1 MITLTDSKFKEF
13 VDTSDL
19 PVIIDFWAEWCG
31 PCKLISPVFSK
42 LENEYAGKVTFAK
55 LDIDSNPQSPMQ
67 YGIRSIPTMMIFK
80 GGEPVTQ
87 LVGAI
92 QEHKIK
98 YVLDNIEEV

>member
-1 MITLTDSKFKEF
+1 MITLTDNKFKEF

-31 PCKLISPVFSK
+31 PCKLISPVFDK
-42 LENEYAGKVTFAK
+42 LEKEYAGKVTFAK
-55 LDIDSNPQSPMQ
+55 LNIDNNPHSPMQ
-67 YGIRSIPTMMIFK
+67 YDIRSIPTMMIFK
-80 GGEPVTQ
+80 DGEPITQ

-98 YVLDNIEEV
+98 YTLEEVQQL

>member
-1 MITLTDSKFKEF
+1 MIQTTDAKFKKE
-13 VDTSDL
+13 VVNSNI

-31 PCKLISPVFSK
+31 PCKILSPVYDK
-42 LENEYAGKVTFAK
+42 LEQDYQGKIKFMK
-55 LDIDSNPQSPMQ
+55 LNIDENPETPAE

-80 GGEPVTQ
+80 DGEPVTQ

-98 YVLDNIEEV
+98 YTLEEVQQL

>member
-67 YGIRSIPTMMIFK
+67 YDIRSIPTMMIFK
-80 GGEPVTQ
+80 
-87 LVGAI
+87 
-92 QEHKIK
+92 

>member
-1 MITLTDSKFKEF
+1 MIQTTDAKFKKE
-13 VDTSDL
+13 VANSDI

-31 PCKLISPVFSK
+31 PCKILSPVYDK
-42 LENEYAGKVTFAK
+42 LEQDYQGKIKFMK
-55 LDIDSNPQSPMQ
+55 LNIDENPETPAE

-80 GGEPVTQ
+80 DGEPVTQ

-98 YVLDNIEEV
+98 YTLEEVQQL

>member
-1 MITLTDSKFKEF
+1 MIQTTDAKFKEE
-13 VDTSDL
+13 VANSDI

-31 PCKLISPVFSK
+31 PCKILSPVYDK
-42 LENEYAGKVTFAK
+42 LAQDYQGKVKFMK
-55 LDIDSNPQSPMQ
+55 LNIDENPKTPAE

-98 YVLDNIEEV
+98 YTLEEVQQL

>member
-1 MITLTDSKFKEF
+1 MITLTDSKFKELI
-13 VDTSDL
+13 DTSDL

-42 LENEYAGKVTFAK
+42 LEEEYAGKVTFAK
-55 LDIDSNPQSPMQ
+55 LDVDSNPQSPMQ
-67 YGIRSIPTMMIFK
+67 YDIRSIPTMMLFK

-98 YVLDNIEEV
+98 YTLEEVQQL

>member
-31 PCKLISPVFSK
+31 PCKLISPVFNK
-42 LENEYAGKVTFAK
+42 LEKEYEGKVIFAK
-55 LDIDSNPQSPMQ
+55 LNIDNNPHSPMQ
-67 YGIRSIPTMMIFK
+67 YDIRSIPTMMIFK
-80 GGEPVTQ
+80 GGEPITQ
-87 LVGAI
+87 LIGAI

-98 YVLDNIEEV
+98 YTLEEVQQL

>member
-1 MITLTDSKFKEF
+1 MITLTDSKFKELI
-13 VDTSDL
+13 DTSDL

-42 LENEYAGKVTFAK
+42 LEEEYTGKVTFAK
-55 LDIDSNPQSPMQ
+55 LDVDSNPQTPMQ
-67 YGIRSIPTMMIFK
+67 YDVRSIPTMIIFK

-98 YVLDNIEEV
+98 YTLEEVQQL

>member
-1 MITLTDSKFKEF
+1 MITLTDSKFKELI
-13 VDTSDL
+13 DTSDL

-42 LENEYAGKVTFAK
+42 LEKEYAGKVTFAK
-55 LDIDSNPQSPMQ
+55 LDVDSNPQAPMQ
-67 YGIRSIPTMMIFK
+67 YDVRSIPTMMIFK

-98 YVLDNIEEV
+98 YTLEEVQQL